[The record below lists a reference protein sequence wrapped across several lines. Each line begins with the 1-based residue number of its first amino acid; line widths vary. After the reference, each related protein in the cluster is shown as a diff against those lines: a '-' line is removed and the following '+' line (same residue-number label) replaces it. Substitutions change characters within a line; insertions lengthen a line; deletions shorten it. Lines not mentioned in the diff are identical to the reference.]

1 MPETIPLEYVGY
13 IAAVLTTY
21 AFVPQAVK
29 VWREDDTRAI
39 SLGMYALMV
48 SGIALWLVYGL
59 IINSY
64 PLIISNTFTFAIA
77 LTILYKKISHVR
89 RGES

>member
-1 MPETIPLEYVGY
+1 MSGSIPLEYVGY
-13 IAAVLTTY
+13 AAATFTTY

-39 SLGMYALMV
+39 SLGMYSMMV
-48 SGIALWLVYGL
+48 TGIALWLAYGL

-64 PLIISNTFTFAIA
+64 PLIISNTITFAIA